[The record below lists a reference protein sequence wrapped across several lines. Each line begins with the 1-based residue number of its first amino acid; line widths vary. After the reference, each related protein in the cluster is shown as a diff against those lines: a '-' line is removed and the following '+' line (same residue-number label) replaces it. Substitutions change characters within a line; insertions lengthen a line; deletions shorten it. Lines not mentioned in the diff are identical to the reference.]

1 MNYEVVIIGGG
12 AAGLSAAL
20 MLTRARRSVL
30 VVDGGEP
37 RNKPAA
43 HMHNYLSRDGLS
55 PLELLKHGRAEV
67 EGYGGE
73 IVNDDVRGV
82 SRDGDGFTVEL
93 SGRTVRAQ
101 RLLFAT
107 GMVDEV
113 PENLRARWG
122 RDVFGCPYCHGY
134 EVRDQKLVVF
144 GDDMKVA
151 LVRQWS
157 ADVTQV
163 ESVDGVEVEDDRLVA
178 VISGSRRV
186 PADAL
191 VYSGAVK
198 PRDEFLLALGAETEE
213 TVAGPFVRT
222 DAKGRT
228 SVPGVYAAGNV
239 TDPTAIVIVAA
250 AQGAQAAGMINMDL
264 LGLVP
269 AAG

>member
-55 PLELLKHGRAEV
+55 PLDLLKHGREEV
-67 EGYGGE
+67 EGYGGK
-73 IVNDDVRGV
+73 IVNDQVRGV
-82 SRDGDGFTVEL
+82 TRAGDGFAVEL
-93 SGRTVRAQ
+93 ATGTVHAR

-113 PENLRARWG
+113 PDHLRDRWG
-122 RDVFGCPYCHGY
+122 RDVFSCPYCHGY

-144 GDDMKVA
+144 GEESKVA

-157 ADVTQV
+157 ADVTHVQT
-163 ESVDGVEVEDDRLVA
+163 VDGIEVEGDRLVA
-178 VISGSRRV
+178 VISGSQRI

-191 VYSGAVK
+191 VYSAPVK
-198 PRDEFLLALGAETEE
+198 PRDEFLLALGAETAE
-213 TVAGPFVRT
+213 TPAGPFVRT
-222 DAKGRT
+222 DDKGRT

-239 TDPTAIVIVAA
+239 TDPAAIVIVAA
-250 AQGAQAAGMINMDL
+250 AQGAQAGGMINMDL
-264 LGLVP
+264 VT

>member
-1 MNYEVVIIGGG
+1 MNYDVVIIGGG

-30 VVDGGEP
+30 VVDGAEP

-55 PLELLKHGRAEV
+55 PLDLLKHGRAEV

-73 IVNDDVRGV
+73 IVNDTVRGV
-82 SRDGDGFTVEL
+82 AKVDDGFAVEL
-93 SGRTVRAQ
+93 SGRVVTAK
-101 RLLFAT
+101 RLLVAT
-107 GMVDEV
+107 GLVDEV
-113 PENLRARWG
+113 PDFLRDRWG
-122 RDVFGCPYCHGY
+122 RDVFSCPYCHGY

-144 GDDMKVA
+144 GDELKVA

-157 ADVTQV
+157 GDVTHV
-163 ESVDGVEVEDDRLVA
+163 PSVDGIEVRDDRLVA
-178 VISGSRRV
+178 VISGGERV

-191 VYSGAVK
+191 VYSAPVK

-213 TVAGPFVRT
+213 TPVGPFVRT

-239 TDPTAIVIVAA
+239 TDPAAIVIVAA

-264 LGLVP
+264 VSAGL
-269 AAG
+269 

>member
-30 VVDGGEP
+30 VVDGAEP
-37 RNKPAA
+37 RNKSAP
-43 HMHNYLSRDGLS
+43 HLHNYLSRDGLS
-55 PLELLKHGRAEV
+55 PLDLLKHGRAEV

-73 IVNDDVRGV
+73 IVNDEVRGV
-82 SRDGDGFTVEL
+82 KPLDDGFSVEL
-93 SGRTVRAQ
+93 SGRVVTAK

-107 GMVDEV
+107 GLVDEV
-113 PENLRARWG
+113 PDNLRDRWG

-144 GDDMKVA
+144 GEEMKVA

-157 ADVTQV
+157 GDVTHV
-163 ESVDGVEVEDDRLVA
+163 PSVDGIEVEDDRLVA
-178 VISGSRRV
+178 VISGSQRV

-191 VYSGAVK
+191 VYSAPVK
-198 PRDEFLLALGAETEE
+198 PRDEFLLALGAETQE
-213 TVAGPFVRT
+213 TPFGSFVRT

-239 TDPTAIVIVAA
+239 TDPAAIVIVAA
-250 AQGAQAAGMINMDL
+250 AQGAQAAGMINVDL
-264 LGLVP
+264 LGLAV
-269 AAG
+269 

>member
-20 MLTRARRSVL
+20 VLTRARRSVL
-30 VVDGGEP
+30 VVDGAEP

-43 HMHNYLSRDGLS
+43 HMHNFLSRDGFS
-55 PLELLKHGRAEV
+55 PLDLLKHGRAEV

-73 IVNDDVRGV
+73 IVNDTVHGV
-82 SRDGDGFTVEL
+82 TKLDDGFAVEL
-93 SGRTVRAQ
+93 SGRVVTAD

-107 GMVDEV
+107 GLVDEV
-113 PENLRARWG
+113 PDVLRSRWG
-122 RDVFGCPYCHGY
+122 RDVFSCPYCHGY

-144 GDDMKVA
+144 GAETKVA

-157 ADVTQV
+157 DDVTHV
-163 ESVDGVEVEDDRLVA
+163 PSVDGIEVENDRLVA
-178 VISGSRRV
+178 VISGNDRV

-191 VYSGAVK
+191 VYSASVK

-213 TVAGPFVRT
+213 TPMGPFVRT
-222 DAKGRT
+222 DDKGLT

-239 TDPTAIVIVAA
+239 TDPAAIVIVAA

-264 LGLVP
+264 VMA

>member
-1 MNYEVVIIGGG
+1 MSYEVVIIGGG

-30 VVDGGEP
+30 VVDGAEP

-55 PLELLKHGRAEV
+55 PLDLLKHGREEV

-73 IVNDDVRGV
+73 IVNDTVRGV
-82 SRDGDGFTVEL
+82 AKIDDGFAVEL
-93 SGRTVRAQ
+93 SERTVTAK

-107 GMVDEV
+107 GLVDEV
-113 PENLRARWG
+113 PEILRGRWG
-122 RDVFGCPYCHGY
+122 KDVFSCPYCHGY
-134 EVRDQKLVVF
+134 EVRDQKLAVF
-144 GDDMKVA
+144 GEEMKVA

-157 ADVTQV
+157 GDVTHV
-163 ESVDGVEVEDDRLVA
+163 PSVDGIEVEDDRLVA
-178 VISGSRRV
+178 VISGDDRV

-191 VYSGAVK
+191 VYSAQVK
-198 PRDEFLLALGAETEE
+198 PRDEFLLALGAETAE
-213 TVAGPFVRT
+213 TPMGPFVRT
-222 DAKGRT
+222 DDKGRT

-239 TDPTAIVIVAA
+239 TDPAAIVIVAA

-264 LGLVP
+264 IL
-269 AAG
+269 AGT

>member
-1 MNYEVVIIGGG
+1 MGYEVVIIGGG

-55 PLELLKHGRAEV
+55 PLDLLKHGRAEV

-73 IVNDDVRGV
+73 IVNDEVRGV
-82 SRDGDGFTVEL
+82 TRTGDGFEVGL
-93 SGRTVRAQ
+93 AGRVVTAK

-113 PENLRARWG
+113 PDNLRDRWG
-122 RDVFGCPYCHGY
+122 RDIFGCPYCHGY

-144 GDDMKVA
+144 GEEMKVA

-157 ADVTQV
+157 ADVTHV
-163 ESVDGVEVEDDRLVA
+163 PTVDGIEVEDDRLVA
-178 VISGSRRV
+178 VISGSERI

-191 VYSGAVK
+191 VYSAPAK

-213 TVAGPFVRT
+213 TPVGLFVRT

-264 LGLVP
+264 VT

>member
-1 MNYEVVIIGGG
+1 MDYEVVIIGGG

-30 VVDGGEP
+30 VVDGGKP
-37 RNKPAA
+37 RNEPAA
-43 HMHNYLSRDGLS
+43 HMHNYLSRDGFS

-73 IVNDDVRGV
+73 IVTAEVRSV
-82 SRDGDGFTVEL
+82 SRLADGFAVEL
-93 SGRTVRAQ
+93 DTRTVTGRVV
-101 RLLFAT
+101 LFAT
-107 GMVDEV
+107 GLVDEV
-113 PENLRARWG
+113 PELLRERWG

-144 GDDMKVA
+144 GEEKKVA

-157 ADVTQV
+157 ADVTLV
-163 ESVDGVEVEDDRLVA
+163 PSVDDTEVADDRLVA
-178 VISGSRRV
+178 VISGDRRH

-191 VYSGAVK
+191 VYSAPVK
-198 PRDEFLLALGAETEE
+198 PRDEHLLALGAETEE
-213 TVAGPFVRT
+213 TIAGPFVRT
-222 DAKGRT
+222 DKFGRT

-239 TDPTAIVIVAA
+239 TDPSAIVIVAA

-264 LGLVP
+264 LSAPREG
-269 AAG
+269 

>member
-55 PLELLKHGRAEV
+55 PLDLLKHGREEV

-73 IVNDDVRGV
+73 IVNDQVREV
-82 SRDGDGFTVEL
+82 TSTEDGFAVEL
-93 SGRTVRAQ
+93 STGTVHAK

-113 PENLRARWG
+113 PDELRDRWG

-144 GDDMKVA
+144 GEEAKVA

-157 ADVTQV
+157 ADVTHV
-163 ESVDGVEVEDDRLVA
+163 PAVDGIEVEDDRLVA
-178 VISGSRRV
+178 VISGSERI

-191 VYSGAVK
+191 VYSAPVK
-198 PRDEFLLALGAETEE
+198 PRDEFLLALGAETHE
-213 TVAGPFVRT
+213 TPAGLFVRT
-222 DAKGRT
+222 DDKGRT

-250 AQGAQAAGMINMDL
+250 AQGAQSGGMINMDL
-264 LGLVP
+264 VT

>member
-1 MNYEVVIIGGG
+1 MGYEVVIIGGG

-30 VVDGGEP
+30 VVDGAEP

-43 HMHNYLSRDGLS
+43 HMHNYLSRDGFS
-55 PLELLKHGRAEV
+55 PLDLLKHGREEV

-73 IVNDDVRGV
+73 IVNDEVRGV
-82 SRDGDGFTVEL
+82 TRTDDGFAVEL
-93 SGRTVRAQ
+93 SSSTVHAKRV
-101 RLLFAT
+101 LFAT
-107 GMVDEV
+107 GLVDEV
-113 PENLRARWG
+113 PELLRGRWG

-144 GDDMKVA
+144 GEEMKVA

-157 ADVTQV
+157 ADVTHV
-163 ESVDGVEVEDDRLVA
+163 PSVDGIEIEDDRLVA
-178 VISGSRRV
+178 VISGSQRI

-191 VYSGAVK
+191 VYSAPVK
-198 PRDEFLLALGAETEE
+198 PRDEHLLALGAETVE
-213 TVAGPFVRT
+213 THFGPFVRA
-222 DAKGRT
+222 DAKGQT

-239 TDPTAIVIVAA
+239 TDPAAIVIVAA

-264 LGLVP
+264 VTAGL
-269 AAG
+269 

>member
-30 VVDGGEP
+30 VVDGAEP

-55 PLELLKHGRAEV
+55 PLDLLKHGREEV

-73 IVNDDVRGV
+73 IVNDDVRSV
-82 SRDGDGFTVEL
+82 SRVGDGFEVEL
-93 SGRTVRAQ
+93 SGRVVSAR

-107 GMVDEV
+107 GLVDEV
-113 PENLRARWG
+113 PEGLRDRWG

-144 GDDMKVA
+144 GEEMKVA

-157 ADVTQV
+157 ADVTHV
-163 ESVDGVEVEDDRLVA
+163 PSVDGIEVEDDRLVA
-178 VISGSRRV
+178 VLSGSERI

-191 VYSGAVK
+191 VYSAPVK
-198 PRDEFLLALGAETEE
+198 PRDELLLALGAETEE
-213 TVAGPFVRT
+213 TSVGPFVRT

-264 LGLVP
+264 IT

>member
-1 MNYEVVIIGGG
+1 MTFEVVIIGGG

-30 VVDGGEP
+30 VVDGAEP
-37 RNKPAA
+37 RNAPAA

-82 SRDGDGFTVEL
+82 TRTDDGFAVEL
-93 SGRTVRAQ
+93 NERTVHAQ

-107 GMVDEV
+107 GLVDEV
-113 PENLRARWG
+113 PDNLRERWG

-134 EVRDQKLVVF
+134 EVRDQKLAVF
-144 GDDMKVA
+144 GEEMKVK

-157 ADVTQV
+157 DDVTHV
-163 ESVDGVEVEDDRLVA
+163 PSVDAIEVEDDRLVA
-178 VISGSRRV
+178 VISGSERI

-191 VYSGAVK
+191 VYSAPVK

-213 TVAGPFVRT
+213 TMAGPFVRT
-222 DAKGRT
+222 DSKGRT
-228 SVPGVYAAGNV
+228 SVPGAYAAGNV

-264 LGLVP
+264 LGLMP
-269 AAG
+269 TAG

>member
-1 MNYEVVIIGGG
+1 MTYEVVIIGGG

-30 VVDGGEP
+30 VVDGAEP

-73 IVNDDVRGV
+73 VVNDTVLGV
-82 SRDGDGFTVEL
+82 ARTDEGFAVEL
-93 SGRTVRAQ
+93 AGRTVHGK

-113 PENLRARWG
+113 PQNLRDRWG

-134 EVRDQKLVVF
+134 EVRDQKLVVL
-144 GDDMKVA
+144 GDEMKVA

-157 ADVTQV
+157 EDVTHV

-191 VYSGAVK
+191 VYFAPVK
-198 PRDEFLLALGAETEE
+198 PRDELLLALGAETGE
-213 TVAGPFVRT
+213 TIAGPFVRT

-269 AAG
+269 SAG

>member
-1 MNYEVVIIGGG
+1 MTYEVVIIGGG

-37 RNKPAA
+37 RNKPAG
-43 HMHNYLSRDGLS
+43 HMHNFLSRDGLS

-82 SRDGDGFTVEL
+82 TRTADGFEVEL
-93 SGRTVRAQ
+93 SGRTVEAK

-107 GMVDEV
+107 GLVDEV
-113 PENLRARWG
+113 PDDLRDRWG

-144 GDDMKVA
+144 GEEMKVA

-157 ADVTQV
+157 ADVTHV
-163 ESVDGVEVEDDRLVA
+163 PSVDGIEVEDDKLVA
-178 VISGSRRV
+178 VISGTDRI

-191 VYSGAVK
+191 VYSAPMK
-198 PRDEFLLALGAETEE
+198 PRDEFLLALGAETTE
-213 TVAGPFVRT
+213 TPVGPFVRT
-222 DAKGRT
+222 DDKGRT

-239 TDPTAIVIVAA
+239 TDPAAIVIVAA

-264 LGLVP
+264 LGLMP
-269 AAG
+269 GA

>member
-1 MNYEVVIIGGG
+1 MGHEVVIIGGG

-20 MLTRARRSVL
+20 VLTRARRRVL
-30 VVDGGEP
+30 VVDGAEP

-55 PLELLKHGRAEV
+55 PLDLLKHGRAEV

-73 IVNDDVRGV
+73 IVNDTVTRVTKTD
-82 SRDGDGFTVEL
+82 DGFAVEL
-93 SGRTVRAQ
+93 SERTVHAQ

-107 GMVDEV
+107 GLVDEV
-113 PENLRARWG
+113 PDHLRERWG
-122 RDVFGCPYCHGY
+122 RDVFSCPYCHGY
-134 EVRDQKLVVF
+134 EVRDQKLAVF
-144 GDDMKVA
+144 GEEMKVA

-157 ADVTQV
+157 DDVTHV
-163 ESVDGVEVEDDRLVA
+163 PSVDGIEVEDDRLVA
-178 VISGSRRV
+178 VISGSDRI

-191 VYSGAVK
+191 VYSAPVK
-198 PRDEFLLALGAETEE
+198 PRDEFLLALGAETEK
-213 TVAGPFVRT
+213 TPVGPFVRT
-222 DAKGRT
+222 DGKGRT

-239 TDPTAIVIVAA
+239 TDPAAIVIVAA

-264 LGLVP
+264 VT

>member
-20 MLTRARRSVL
+20 MLTRSRRSVL
-30 VVDGGEP
+30 VVDGAEP

-55 PLELLKHGRAEV
+55 PLDLLKHGRAEV

-82 SRDGDGFTVEL
+82 TRLDDGFEVEL
-93 SGRTVRAQ
+93 SGRVVTAK

-107 GMVDEV
+107 GLVDEV
-113 PENLRARWG
+113 PDNLRERWG

-144 GDDMKVA
+144 GEEMKVA

-157 ADVTQV
+157 DDVTHV
-163 ESVDGVEVEDDRLVA
+163 PSVDAIGVEDDRLVA
-178 VISGSRRV
+178 VISGSRRI

-191 VYSGAVK
+191 VYSAPMK

-213 TVAGPFVRT
+213 TPVGRFVRT

-239 TDPTAIVIVAA
+239 TDPAAIVIVAA

-264 LGLVP
+264 LGLSV
-269 AAG
+269 

>member
-1 MNYEVVIIGGG
+1 MDYEVVIIGGG

-30 VVDGGEP
+30 VVDGAEP

-55 PLELLKHGRAEV
+55 PVDLLKHGRAEV

-73 IVNDDVRGV
+73 IVNDTVRGV
-82 SRDGDGFTVEL
+82 AKLDDGFAVEL
-93 SGRTVRAQ
+93 TGRTVHAK

-107 GMVDEV
+107 GLVDEV
-113 PENLRARWG
+113 PDLLRDRWG
-122 RDVFGCPYCHGY
+122 RDVFSCPYCHGY
-134 EVRDQKLVVF
+134 EVRDQRLVVF
-144 GDDMKVA
+144 GEEMKVA

-157 ADVTQV
+157 ADVTHV
-163 ESVDGVEVEDDRLVA
+163 PSVDGIEVEDDRLVA
-178 VISGSRRV
+178 VISGSRRI

-191 VYSGAVK
+191 VYSAPVK

-213 TVAGPFVRT
+213 TMVGPFVRT
-222 DAKGRT
+222 DDKGRT

-239 TDPTAIVIVAA
+239 TDPAAIVIVAA

-264 LGLVP
+264 IT
-269 AAG
+269 AGG

>member
-30 VVDGGEP
+30 VIDGAEP

-55 PLELLKHGRAEV
+55 PLDLLKHGRAEV

-73 IVNDDVRGV
+73 IVNDQVEAVTRT
-82 SRDGDGFTVEL
+82 DGGFAVEL
-93 SGRTVRAQ
+93 TGRLVTAQ

-107 GMVDEV
+107 GLVDVLPDV
-113 PENLRARWG
+113 PGLRERWG

-134 EVRDQKLVVF
+134 EVRDQKLAVF
-144 GDDMKVA
+144 GEEMKVA

-157 ADVTQV
+157 ADVTHV
-163 ESVDGVEVEDDRLVA
+163 PSVDGIEVEDDRLVA
-178 VISGSRRV
+178 VISGSQRV

-191 VYSGAVK
+191 VYSAPVQ
-198 PRDEFLLALGAETEE
+198 PRDELLLALGAETEE
-213 TVAGPFVRT
+213 TPVGPFVRT

-250 AQGAQAAGMINMDL
+250 AQGATAAGMINMEL
-264 LGLVP
+264 LSY
-269 AAG
+269 

>member
-1 MNYEVVIIGGG
+1 MSYEVVIIGGG

-30 VVDGGEP
+30 VVDGAEP

-55 PLELLKHGRAEV
+55 PLDLLKHGRAEV

-73 IVNDDVRGV
+73 IVNDTVRGV
-82 SRDGDGFTVEL
+82 TKLGDGFAVEL
-93 SGRTVRAQ
+93 SGRVVTAK

-107 GMVDEV
+107 GLVDEV
-113 PENLRARWG
+113 PEILRARWG
-122 RDVFGCPYCHGY
+122 KDVFSCPYCHGY

-144 GDDMKVA
+144 GEEMKVA

-157 ADVTQV
+157 GDVTHV
-163 ESVDGVEVEDDRLVA
+163 PSVDGIEVEDDRLVA
-178 VISGSRRV
+178 VISGSDRI

-191 VYSGAVK
+191 VYSAPVK
-198 PRDEFLLALGAETEE
+198 PRDEFLLALGAETSE
-213 TVAGPFVRT
+213 TPMGPFVRT
-222 DAKGRT
+222 DDKGRT

-239 TDPTAIVIVAA
+239 TDPAAIVIVAA

-264 LGLVP
+264 VT
-269 AAG
+269 ACS

>member
-1 MNYEVVIIGGG
+1 MNCEVVIIGGG

-30 VVDGGEP
+30 VVDGAEP

-55 PLELLKHGRAEV
+55 PLDLLKHGRAEV

-73 IVNDDVRGV
+73 IVNDTVRGV
-82 SRDGDGFTVEL
+82 TKVDDGFAVEL
-93 SGRTVRAQ
+93 SGRVVTAK
-101 RLLFAT
+101 RLLVAT
-107 GMVDEV
+107 GLVDEV
-113 PENLRARWG
+113 PDLLRERWG
-122 RDVFGCPYCHGY
+122 RDVFSCPYCHGY

-144 GDDMKVA
+144 GDEMKVA

-157 ADVTQV
+157 ADVTHVQ
-163 ESVDGVEVEDDRLVA
+163 SVDGIEVENDRLVA
-178 VISGSRRV
+178 VISGGERV

-191 VYSGAVK
+191 VYSAPVK
-198 PRDEFLLALGAETEE
+198 PRDELLLALGAETEE
-213 TVAGPFVRT
+213 TPVGPFVRT

-239 TDPTAIVIVAA
+239 TDPAAIVIVAA

-264 LGLVP
+264 VN
-269 AAG
+269 ASS

>member
-1 MNYEVVIIGGG
+1 MDYEVVIIGGG

-30 VVDGGEP
+30 VVDGAEP

-55 PLELLKHGRAEV
+55 PLDLLKHGRAEV

-73 IVNDDVRGV
+73 IVNDTVRGV
-82 SRDGDGFTVEL
+82 AKADDGFAVEL
-93 SGRTVRAQ
+93 SGRVVTGK
-101 RLLFAT
+101 RLLVAT
-107 GMVDEV
+107 GLVDEV
-113 PENLRARWG
+113 PDFLRERWG
-122 RDVFGCPYCHGY
+122 RDVFSCPYCHGY

-144 GDDMKVA
+144 GEEMKVA

-157 ADVTQV
+157 ADVAHV
-163 ESVDGVEVEDDRLVA
+163 PSVDGIEVEDDRLVA
-178 VISGSRRV
+178 VISGGERV

-191 VYSGAVK
+191 VYSAPVK
-198 PRDEFLLALGAETEE
+198 PRDELLLALGAETEE
-213 TVAGPFVRT
+213 TPVGPFVRT

-264 LGLVP
+264 IN
-269 AAG
+269 AGF

>member
-1 MNYEVVIIGGG
+1 MGHEVVIIGGG

-43 HMHNYLSRDGLS
+43 HMHNFLSRDGLS

-73 IVNDDVRGV
+73 IVNDTVHGV
-82 SRDGDGFTVEL
+82 AKLDDGFAVEL
-93 SGRTVRAQ
+93 TGRVVTAK

-107 GMVDEV
+107 GLVDEV
-113 PENLRARWG
+113 PVHLRERWG
-122 RDVFGCPYCHGY
+122 KDVFSCPYCHGY
-134 EVRDQKLVVF
+134 EVRDQRLVVF
-144 GDDMKVA
+144 GEELKVA

-157 ADVTQV
+157 ADVTHV
-163 ESVDGVEVEDDRLVA
+163 PSVDGIEVEDDRLVA

-191 VYSGAVK
+191 VYSAQFT

-213 TVAGPFVRT
+213 TPFGPFVRT
-222 DAKGRT
+222 DDKGRT

-239 TDPTAIVIVAA
+239 TDPAAIVIVAA

-264 LGLVP
+264 VT
-269 AAG
+269 AGV